1 MSGVQQGL
9 AAGGA
14 PWRVLLAA
22 WMLFSACAVAAQQA
36 ASDQPKRPRVGL
48 VLGGGGARGAAHIG
62 VLEVLEKLRVPVDC
76 VAGTSMGAL
85 VAGVYASGLSPATMR
100 SKLAEADWDDLF
112 RDDPPLNE
120 QNFRK
125 KVLDKRFLPGSETG
139 VGPQGVKGQPG
150 IVMGQKIKLFF
161 NLLVRDYLGER
172 KIEALPLP
180 LSIIATDIV
189 GGERVVFRQ
198 GSLSEAMRASMSVPG
213 LMAPVETDGKKLV
226 DGGLVDNVPIDEARA
241 RCQAD
246 VIIAV
251 NVGSPLLKAEDISGL
266 LSVSAQMVNILTEQN
281 VTRSLAT
288 LKPTDIYIKPDL
300 EGITAGDF
308 KRSSETADRGV
319 TAAEAVADRLRTLAV
334 SETAYAAW
342 TAEIQ
347 PPLRTAPRVDEVQ
360 IAGLKLVNPAVIER
374 YLQIK
379 PGDTV
384 DPARIDADLMRA
396 YGDGYYEHVDYA
408 LDSTLRDREILRV
421 LPVEKGWG
429 PDYLRFGINLD
440 SNFRS
445 DSTYSIRAAYQ
456 KTWLNSLG
464 AELLT
469 YGEFGSRNG
478 VGVDFYQPLDA
489 RQRYFVEANANFLNR
504 STGIYEN
511 DNQLAQYSISQTTV
525 RLASGMNVGLLGQAR
540 LGWQE
545 NWRKAELE
553 TGSPTLPQQSE
564 TYGGWFAA
572 LDFDQTDR
580 IYFPTSGWSTSLKY
594 FDTPAKGF
602 SKLDAGAS
610 AYLPIGEWVIAS
622 RLSYQGSP
630 IGKLPSYDL
639 GQLGGMLNMTPF
651 AVGQLKGDDM
661 SYGSIRAERIIG
673 RLPLGLRGDL
683 RLGAA
688 LETAKVGRPF
698 TETTLKGWIPAAA
711 VYLGGETPFGP
722 IYLGYGYSNAG
733 TTGGYSNFYLF
744 LGTP

>member
-1 MSGVQQGL
+1 
-9 AAGGA
+9 
-14 PWRVLLAA
+14 
-22 WMLFSACAVAAQQA
+22 MLFFACGVAAQQA
-36 ASDQPKRPRVGL
+36 SNADPKVQQRPRVGL

-100 SKLAEADWDDLF
+100 QKLAEADWDDLF

-120 QNFRK
+120 QNYRK

-161 NLLVRDYLGER
+161 NTLVRDYLGER
-172 KIEALPLP
+172 EIETLPLP

-189 GGERVVFRQ
+189 GGEKVVFRQ

-213 LMAPVETDGKKLV
+213 LMAPVETNGKKLV

-251 NVGSPLLKAEDISGL
+251 NVGSPLLKADEIGGL

-319 TAAEAVADRLRTLAV
+319 KAAEAAIDRLRELSV
-334 SETAYAAW
+334 SKDAYAAW
-342 TAEIQ
+342 VAQIQ
-347 PPLRTAPRVDEVQ
+347 PPPRAAPRIDEVQ
-360 IAGLKLVNPAVIER
+360 IVGLKLVNPEVVER
-374 YLQIK
+374 YLQLK
-379 PGDTV
+379 PGDTI
-384 DPARIDADLMRA
+384 DPAKIDADLMRT
-396 YGDGYYEHVDYA
+396 YGDGYYQHVDYA
-408 LDSTLRDREILRV
+408 LDNTLRNREILRV
-421 LPVEKGWG
+421 LPMEKSWG
-429 PDYLRFGINLD
+429 PDYLRFGLNLESD
-440 SNFRS
+440 FQT

-456 KTWLNSLG
+456 KTWINSLG
-464 AELLT
+464 
-469 YGEFGSRNG
+469 GEFLSYVEIGSRSG
-478 VGVDFYQPLDA
+478 GGVDFYQPIDE
-489 RQRYFVEANANFLNR
+489 RQRYFVEANANYLNR

-511 DNQLAQYSISQTTV
+511 NNQIARYTIGETSV
-525 RLASGMNVGLLGQAR
+525 RLGAGMNIGLLGQAR

-545 NWRKAELE
+545 NWRKSELE
-553 TGSPTLPQQSE
+553 TGSPFLPQESK
-564 TYGGWFAA
+564 TFGGWFGA

-580 IYFPTSGWSTSLKY
+580 IYFPTKGWSSSVKY
-594 FDTPAKGF
+594 FDSDTDGY

-610 AYLPIGEWVIAS
+610 GYVSIGDWVLAS

-630 IGKLPSYDL
+630 IGQLPVYDL

-661 SYGSIRAERIIG
+661 RYGSIRAERIIG

-683 RLGAA
+683 RFGAA

-698 TETTLKGWIPAAA
+698 TETTLKGWIPGVA
-711 VYLGGETPFGP
+711 VYLGGETPLGP
-722 IYLGYGYSNAG
+722 VYLGYGYSNAG
-733 TTGGYSNFYLF
+733 STGGYSNFYLF